1 MNFDATFWV
10 AISFFIF
17 LGVLFY
23 FKVPQK
29 VFGALNES
37 INKIKK
43 DIDEAEKLKEEA
55 KNILSEYEAKLSKS
69 KVEVDLMIKNA
80 QKESETNIIK
90 INDQFHSIFENRKKM
105 AEDKIKQMKLQATKD
120 IKNYSVD
127 NVVKL
132 LTLSLISSASSSE
145 SATSPM
151 SVRYPSSPIAL
162 ELVNSCK
169 NSSIPGI
176 EPICAFLT

>member
-69 KVEVDLMIKNA
+69 KNEIDLMIKNA

-120 IKNYSVD
+120 IKNYSVE
-127 NVVKL
+127 VA
-132 LTLSLISSASSSE
+132 I
-145 SATSPM
+145 
-151 SVRYPSSPIAL
+151 IAL
-162 ELVNSCK
+162 EKIIK
-169 NSSIPGI
+169 NSVDKKKLDKIYISSVDEAKKILKNKSI
-176 EPICAFLT
+176 

>member
-1 MNFDATFWV
+1 MNIDATFWV
-10 AISFFIF
+10 AISFFLFVGI
-17 LGVLFY
+17 LFY

-29 VFGALNES
+29 VFGALEES

-55 KNILSEYEAKLSKS
+55 KNVLSEYEAKLSKS

-120 IKNYSVD
+120 IKNYSVE
-127 NVVKL
+127 VA
-132 LTLSLISSASSSE
+132 I
-145 SATSPM
+145 
-151 SVRYPSSPIAL
+151 IAL
-162 ELVNSCK
+162 EKIIK
-169 NSSIPGI
+169 NSVDKKKLDKIYISSVDEAKKILKNKSI
-176 EPICAFLT
+176 

>member
-29 VFGALNES
+29 VFGALEES
-37 INKIKK
+37 KKKKKK

-55 KNILSEYEAKLSKS
+55 KNVLSEYEAKLSKS

-90 INDQFHSIFENRKKM
+90 INDQFFSIFENRKKM

-120 IKNYSVD
+120 IKNYSVE
-127 NVVKL
+127 VA
-132 LTLSLISSASSSE
+132 I
-145 SATSPM
+145 
-151 SVRYPSSPIAL
+151 IAL
-162 ELVNSCK
+162 EKIIK
-169 NSSIPGI
+169 NSVDKKKLEKIYISSVDEAKKILKNKSI
-176 EPICAFLT
+176 

>member
-29 VFGALNES
+29 VFGSLDES

-120 IKNYSVD
+120 IKNYSVE
-127 NVVKL
+127 VA
-132 LTLSLISSASSSE
+132 I
-145 SATSPM
+145 
-151 SVRYPSSPIAL
+151 IAL
-162 ELVNSCK
+162 EKIIK
-169 NSSIPGI
+169 NSVDKKKLDKIYISSVDEAKKILKNKSI
-176 EPICAFLT
+176 

>member
-69 KVEVDLMIKNA
+69 KVEVDIMIKNA

-120 IKNYSVD
+120 IKNYSVE
-127 NVVKL
+127 VA
-132 LTLSLISSASSSE
+132 I
-145 SATSPM
+145 
-151 SVRYPSSPIAL
+151 IAL
-162 ELVNSCK
+162 EKIIK
-169 NSSIPGI
+169 NSVDKKKLDKIYISSVDEAKKILKNKSI
-176 EPICAFLT
+176 

>member
-29 VFGALNES
+29 IFMALDES
-37 INKIKK
+37 INKIKQ

-55 KNILSEYEAKLSKS
+55 KNILSEYETKLSKS

-80 QKESETNIIK
+80 QKESEKNIIK
-90 INDQFHSIFENRKKM
+90 INDQFHSIFENKKRM

-120 IKNYSVD
+120 IKNYSVE
-127 NVVKL
+127 VA
-132 LTLSLISSASSSE
+132 I
-145 SATSPM
+145 
-151 SVRYPSSPIAL
+151 IAL
-162 ELVNSCK
+162 EKIIK
-169 NSSIPGI
+169 NSVDKKKLDKIYISSVDEAKKILKNKSI
-176 EPICAFLT
+176 

>member
-29 VFGALNES
+29 VFGTLDES

-90 INDQFHSIFENRKKM
+90 VNDQFHSIFENRKKM

-120 IKNYSVD
+120 IKNYSVE
-127 NVVKL
+127 VA
-132 LTLSLISSASSSE
+132 I
-145 SATSPM
+145 
-151 SVRYPSSPIAL
+151 IAL
-162 ELVNSCK
+162 EKIIK
-169 NSSIPGI
+169 NSVDKKKLDKIYISSIDEAKKI
-176 EPICAFLT
+176 LKNKSI